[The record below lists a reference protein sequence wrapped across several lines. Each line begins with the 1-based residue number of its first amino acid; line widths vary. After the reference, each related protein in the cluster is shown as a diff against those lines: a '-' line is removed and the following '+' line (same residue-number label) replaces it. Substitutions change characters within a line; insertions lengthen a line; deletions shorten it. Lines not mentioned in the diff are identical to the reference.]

1 MKTNSNYIGLMNNGI
16 HDSNGF
22 SAIYPCPNG
31 ALVFFLFLSQICS
44 PFLTDSVLFC
54 RLFFFF
60 SLTRYPFLSIAIN
73 SIDVENRAWFNFQN
87 GIWWYIWFGTSISY
101 ECSRYTEAIMDLLF
115 VRCDTIVSS
124 NRELS
129 QMWEKPTIFSL
140 KIRWL
145 PIYTHR
151 NMPWLCANERYYDS
165 NRNTYTNSIAHTTQ
179 YRSQHTQPTIFK
191 L

>member
-1 MKTNSNYIGLMNNGI
+1 MIQTVSKRSILAQMVI
-16 HDSNGF
+16 
-22 SAIYPCPNG
+22 C
-31 ALVFFLFLSQICS
+31 LFFFVLSQICS

-60 SLTRYPFLSIAIN
+60 GLTRYPFLSIAIN

-129 QMWEKPTIFSL
+129 QMWEKPTIFSS

-145 PIYTHR
+145 PIYIRTVIYFDCVRTKDTMIRIGIHTQTQSHTQHTIS
-151 NMPWLCANERYYDS
+151 LS
-165 NRNTYTNSIAHTTQ
+165 AHTTN
-179 YRSQHTQPTIFK
+179 HI
-191 L
+191 